1 MATSSNADISETE
14 NFSPF
19 FIARVKSTLNLEYF
33 EKQDQSQS
41 LNINE
46 IINCKTGSYLN
57 VQKSI
62 FHGTPRQI
70 TC

>member
-1 MATSSNADISETE
+1 MNISRKLKT
-14 NFSPF
+14 FSGF
-19 FIARVKSTLNLEYF
+19 FIAFLKSTLNLEHF
-33 EKQDQSQS
+33 EKNQSQS